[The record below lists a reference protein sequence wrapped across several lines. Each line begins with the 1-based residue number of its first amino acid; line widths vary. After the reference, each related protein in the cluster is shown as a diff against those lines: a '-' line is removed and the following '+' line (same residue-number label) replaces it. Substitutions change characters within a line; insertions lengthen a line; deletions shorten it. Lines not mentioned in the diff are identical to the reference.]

1 MGVRITAGLA
11 DVGAVVAALPA
22 FAGREASVDIADE
35 GSEGT
40 DSSPELLQALVSALP
55 WWPENT
61 ELGIAFQETY
71 LTLVALQGRV
81 IVRTR
86 YPAVLTEN
94 VVEPLDPTQLGWRA
108 VGGRN
113 IQLIG
118 STMTE
123 TDFGNFLKILDL
135 TVRQSLGERR
145 LTGFIYSV
153 KQPALRS

>member
-1 MGVRITAGLA
+1 M
-11 DVGAVVAALPA
+11 AALPA
-22 FAGREASVDIADE
+22 LVGREASVDIVDE
-35 GSEGT
+35 DSEGT
-40 DSSPELLQALVSALP
+40 DSSLELLQALVSALP

-71 LTLVALQGRV
+71 LTVVALQGRV

-94 VVEPLDPTQLGWRA
+94 IAEPIDPGQMGWRT
-108 VGGRN
+108 VGDRN

-123 TDFGNFLKILDL
+123 TEFGNFLKILDL
-135 TVRQSLGERR
+135 TVRQSLGEHR
-145 LTGFIYSV
+145 LTGFIYTV
-153 KQPALRS
+153 KKPALRP

>member
-1 MGVRITAGLA
+1 M
-11 DVGAVVAALPA
+11 VAALPA
-22 FAGREASVDIADE
+22 LVGRETSVDIVDE
-35 GSEGT
+35 GTEGT

-81 IVRTR
+81 VVRTR
-86 YPAVLTEN
+86 YPAVLTESI
-94 VVEPLDPTQLGWRA
+94 VEPLDPTQMGWRA
-108 VGGRN
+108 VGDRN

-123 TDFGNFLKILDL
+123 VEFGNFLKILDL
-135 TVRQSLGERR
+135 TVRQSLGEHR

-153 KQPALRS
+153 RQPALRS

>member
-1 MGVRITAGLA
+1 M
-11 DVGAVVAALPA
+11 VAALPA
-22 FAGREASVDIADE
+22 LVGREASVDIVDSD
-35 GSEGT
+35 SEGT

-94 VVEPLDPTQLGWRA
+94 VADPVDPIQMGWRP
-108 VGGRN
+108 VGDRN

-123 TDFGNFLKILDL
+123 VEFGNFLQILDL
-135 TVRQSLGERR
+135 TVRQSLGENR

>member
-1 MGVRITAGLA
+1 M
-11 DVGAVVAALPA
+11 AALPA
-22 FAGREASVDIADE
+22 LVGRETSVDIVDE
-35 GSEGT
+35 GTEGT

-81 IVRTR
+81 VVRTR
-86 YPAVLTEN
+86 YPAVLTESI
-94 VVEPLDPTQLGWRA
+94 VEPLDPTQMGWRA
-108 VGGRN
+108 VGDRN

-123 TDFGNFLKILDL
+123 VEFGNFLKILDL
-135 TVRQSLGERR
+135 TVRQSLGEHR

-153 KQPALRS
+153 RQPALRS

>member
-1 MGVRITAGLA
+1 
-11 DVGAVVAALPA
+11 VVAALPA
-22 FAGREASVDIADE
+22 LVGRETSVDIADE
-35 GSEGT
+35 GGEGT
-40 DSSPELLQALVSALP
+40 NSSPELLQALVSALP

-81 IVRTR
+81 VVRTR
-86 YPAVLTEN
+86 FPAVLTERLADP
-94 VVEPLDPTQLGWRA
+94 VDPTQMGWRP
-108 VGGRN
+108 VGDRN

-123 TDFGNFLKILDL
+123 TEFGNFLKILDL
-135 TVRQSLGERR
+135 TVRQSLGENL